1 MQATARRRAREPL
14 YVEKPHLLF
23 SNELNYTFRV
33 TSLHLFEESRREQA
47 MLRRVKLPV
56 RNPKESSILYFLDNL
71 CYKDSPF
78 IKDSMIIKGRR
89 CVTYCSDLTRERI
102 LECAKTEFLAKGYRA
117 AQLKSIASAAQV
129 TTGAI
134 YRHFKDKNDLFL
146 TLVKEVSEFTVA
158 RLDRDGCDAAGI
170 QKALDSDSVEQTYAQ
185 VMDYIDY
192 MYEHC
197 DEFRLLLKC
206 AQGSSAEDF
215 TETISERYAAQNMAF
230 IDAAYETGLAS
241 HRPSETEVHMLT
253 RGYISAVCECIVR
266 DIPYEQAKDYI
277 KSIVTFHHYG
287 WYGILGLSAK

>member
-1 MQATARRRAREPL
+1 M
-14 YVEKPHLLF
+14 
-23 SNELNYTFRV
+23 
-33 TSLHLFEESRREQA
+33 
-47 MLRRVKLPV
+47 
-56 RNPKESSILYFLDNL
+56 
-71 CYKDSPF
+71 
-78 IKDSMIIKGRR
+78 
-89 CVTYCSDLTRERI
+89 TYCSDLTRERI
-102 LECAKTEFLAKGYRA
+102 LECAKAEFLAKGYRA

-215 TETISERYAAQNMAF
+215 TETISERYAAQNMAKRDRSAYA
-230 IDAAYETGLAS
+230 DAWIYKRGMRM
-241 HRPSETEVHMLT
+241 HRPRHPLRTSEGLHKEHRNVPSLRVVRHSWLVREVMVSLF
-253 RGYISAVCECIVR
+253 SVR
-266 DIPYEQAKDYI
+266 
-277 KSIVTFHHYG
+277 YG
-287 WYGILGLSAK
+287 